1 MQRFC
6 FFVPGLLVSVL
17 VGCGGGGG
25 GSATTPTN
33 TDTIQTNA
41 LAKYVGSYAS
51 ECTYASTHEKVF
63 STITK
68 NSDGTLSIAEKEV
81 YYDGANCTGS
91 VVGTATFAPVIAT
104 YQSTS
109 TEVVT
114 GISGPIFLDKIS
126 VAIPSSTIDF
136 SGTNVVGPITYSF
149 GGTNNVGYCVTY
161 QNGRSCR
168 DSLTRTA
175 TTSNGGLHLDGTK
188 LYKLIIGGVGYKVD
202 EVTNRI

>member
-1 MQRFC
+1 MQR

-25 GSATTPTN
+25 SATTPTTN
-33 TDTIQTNA
+33 TDTTSTNA

-51 ECTYASTHEKVF
+51 ECTLASTHRKDF
-63 STITK
+63 TTITQ
-68 NSDGTLSIAEKEV
+68 NSDGTLSIAVQEV
-81 YYDGANCTGS
+81 YYDGAKCTGS
-91 VVGTATFAPVIAT
+91 VVGTATVAPLIAA

-126 VAIPSSTIDF
+126 VAMPSSTTNF
-136 SGTNVVGPITYSF
+136 GGTNVVGPITYSF

-161 QNGRSCR
+161 QNGRTCYEN
-168 DSLTRTA
+168 LTRTA
-175 TTSNGGLHLDGTK
+175 TTYNGGLHLDGTK
-188 LYKLIIGGVGYKVD
+188 LYTLIIGGVGYKVD
-202 EVTNRI
+202 AVTNRV

>member
-1 MQRFC
+1 MQR

-25 GSATTPTN
+25 SATTPTN
-33 TDTIQTNA
+33 TDTTSTNA

-51 ECTYASTHEKVF
+51 ECIYASTHQKYF
-63 STITK
+63 TTITQ

-91 VVGTATFAPVIAT
+91 VVGTVTSAPAIAT

-114 GISGPIFLDKIS
+114 GISGSIFLDKIS
-126 VAIPSSTIDF
+126 LAMPSNTINF

-175 TTSNGGLHLDGTK
+175 TTINGGLHLDGTK
-188 LYKLIIGGVGYKVD
+188 LYTLVIGGVGYKVD
-202 EVTNRI
+202 SVTNRV